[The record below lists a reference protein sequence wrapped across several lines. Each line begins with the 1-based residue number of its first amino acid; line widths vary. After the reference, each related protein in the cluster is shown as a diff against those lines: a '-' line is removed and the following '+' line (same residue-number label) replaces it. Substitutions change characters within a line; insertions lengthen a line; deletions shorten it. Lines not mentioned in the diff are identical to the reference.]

1 MSVANQ
7 NNQQQQQQQQ
17 QPAGNPAGAPYQ
29 PQQPQ
34 GGAPVAGQTFVQDA
48 AGNFVPVVAPQPVQ
62 GQQAPVQPEQTQVQ
76 DFSDARQQVEGFL
89 KTAGLSAAQVEQEFG
104 ALGTLTESSMKALVD
119 KHGKAT
125 TNLLVQEMNR
135 IAEGAKQQA
144 AALETMQHNMVKEA
158 FAGVTEQSGEDTWK
172 ELVGWARDNVD
183 QQTRASINAML
194 KQGGFQAEQ
203 AIGFL
208 VTQFKSKNGME
219 QTGQL
224 VNGDNNQGGGQ
235 QGADLTRSEYAKQL
249 DGLVQKHGYNSP
261 EVNALNARREAAAKR
276 GIN

>member
-1 MSVANQ
+1 MTVANQ
-7 NNQQQQQQQQ
+7 NNQQQQ
-17 QPAGNPAGAPYQ
+17 PVGNPQGAPYQ
-29 PQQPQ
+29 AQPVQ
-34 GGAPVAGQTFVQDA
+34 TGNAPAANPVQQTFVQDA

-172 ELVGWARDNVD
+172 ELVGWARENVD
-183 QQTRASINAML
+183 HQTRESVNAML
-194 KQGGFQAEQ
+194 KAGGFQAEQ

-208 VTQFKSKNGME
+208 VSQFKSKNGME

-249 DGLVQKHGYNSP
+249 DGLVKKHGYNSP